1 MKRLTKKAWF
11 RKRRIG
17 WGVSPA
23 SLEGWLVTIGFIIIA
38 PLVGMQYRE
47 ENMTRY
53 AILIT
58 MVVILIAI
66 ILLTGEAPGSEL
78 WDNLKKKN
86 DK

>member
-11 RKRRIG
+11 HKRRIG

-23 SLEGWLVTIGFIIIA
+23 SLEGWLVTIAFIIIA
-38 PLVGMQYRE
+38 PLVGMYYSE
-47 ENMTRY
+47 ESLTRY

-58 MVVILIAI
+58 MAILLIAI

-78 WDNLKKKN
+78 LDKLTKKN
-86 DK
+86 EK

>member
-11 RKRRIG
+11 HKRRIG

-38 PLVGMQYRE
+38 PLVGMHYSE
-47 ENMTRY
+47 ENITRY
-53 AILIT
+53 AILT
-58 MVVILIAI
+58 AMVVVLIAI

-78 WDNLKKKN
+78 LDTLKKKN
-86 DK
+86 NK

>member
-11 RKRRIG
+11 HKRRIG

-38 PLVGMQYRE
+38 PLVGMHYSE
-47 ENMTRY
+47 ESITRY
-53 AILIT
+53 VILT
-58 MVVILIAI
+58 AMVVILIAI

-78 WDNLKKKN
+78 LNKLKKK
-86 DK
+86 

>member
-11 RKRRIG
+11 HKRSIG

-38 PLVGMQYRE
+38 PLVGMHYSE
-47 ENMTRY
+47 ESITRY
-53 AILIT
+53 AILIA

-66 ILLTGEAPGSEL
+66 ILLTGETPGSEM
-78 WDNLKKKN
+78 WDKLKNK
-86 DK
+86 

>member
-11 RKRRIG
+11 HKRRIG

-38 PLVGMQYRE
+38 PLVGMHYSE
-47 ENMTRY
+47 ESITRY
-53 AILIT
+53 AILT
-58 MVVILIAI
+58 AMVVILIAI
-66 ILLTGEAPGSEL
+66 ILLTGETPGSEL
-78 WDNLKKKN
+78 LDKLKKKN

>member
-11 RKRRIG
+11 HKRRIG

-38 PLVGMQYRE
+38 PLVGMHYCE
-47 ENMTRY
+47 ESITRY
-53 AILIT
+53 AILT
-58 MVVILIAI
+58 AMVVILIAI
-66 ILLTGEAPGSEL
+66 IHLTGEAPGSEL
-78 WDNLKKKN
+78 WDKLKKRN

>member
-11 RKRRIG
+11 HKRRIG

-23 SLEGWLVTIGFIIIA
+23 SLEGWLVTVGFIIIA
-38 PLVGMQYRE
+38 PLVGMYYHE
-47 ENMTRY
+47 ESTTRY
-53 AILIT
+53 VILIA

-78 WDNLKKKN
+78 WDELKKKN
-86 DK
+86 DR

>member
-11 RKRRIG
+11 HKRRIG

-38 PLVGMQYRE
+38 PLVGMHYSE
-47 ENMTRY
+47 ESITRY
-53 AILIT
+53 AILTATVFIF
-58 MVVILIAI
+58 IAI
-66 ILLTGEAPGSEL
+66 ILLTGESPGSEL
-78 WDNLKKKN
+78 WDKLKKKN

>member
-11 RKRRIG
+11 RKRHIG

-38 PLVGMQYRE
+38 PLVGMHYRE
-47 ENMTRY
+47 ESITRY
-53 AILIT
+53 AVLIVMVFILI
-58 MVVILIAI
+58 VI

-78 WDNLKKKN
+78 WDELKKRN
-86 DK
+86 D